1 MSYGFKLELAALVVD
16 DELPEH
22 PQHVHADHQRRRL
35 GEPPDLEYVQ
45 VAESDRHVHEVRLAD
60 RDLRRTEVGARTH
73 VRRRAEHGD
82 VDLVVVAR
90 TLEQCGAQ
98 RHVAERVLGAGVDD
112 HLHRHLADLALHE
125 QQAAFAQA
133 RRHHEHVLLGTSP
146 GGWDD
151 HDSIVLEVDLYPGCL
166 QSVDTKD
173 AVRAAE
179 HGPRQHGQV
188 HRRQLHVAGPQALD
202 PHGLEHSRSRDAVD
216 LDLRVAGALQ
226 PELFSHA
233 RRQRGRVRPGIE
245 YEAVRPGTV
254 DGHRCMNPP
263 GAVRARRRCVQRLRR
278 RELALRRRQ
287 GYGRHLQFLRPGLAG
302 KQRKRGARGTGSN
315 GEATASRCR
324 ERIRHVCR
332 HTSYDLAPW
341 AEFRRGVRRVAAA
354 RSCWSE
360 RCIQACTGSS
370 VLLRTVRSAKLDC
383 TRATPGRRVRCWLC
397 SRSKSAGS
405 DTTTRSR

>member
-1 MSYGFKLELAALVVD
+1 M
-16 DELPEH
+16 LPSVCSA
-22 PQHVHADHQRRRL
+22 PVSMITCTGTLPTLPFTSSR
-35 GEPPDLEYVQ
+35 PPL
-45 VAESDRHVHEVRLAD
+45 
-60 RDLRRTEVGARTH
+60 
-73 VRRRAEHGD
+73 RRRAGTT
-82 VDLVVVAR
+82 R
-90 TLEQCGAQ
+90 TPCW
-98 RHVAERVLGAGVDD
+98 
-112 HLHRHLADLALHE
+112 
-125 QQAAFAQA
+125 A
-133 RRHHEHVLLGTSP
+133 RRPVDGMITTRSRSKSTSIRVACSPLIPRMPSAPPSTGP
-146 GGWDD
+146 GSTGRFIGG
-151 HDSIVLEVDLYPGCL
+151 S
-166 QSVDTKD
+166 
-173 AVRAAE
+173 
-179 HGPRQHGQV
+179 
-188 HRRQLHVAGPQALD
+188 LHVAGPQALD
-202 PHGLEHSRSRDAVD
+202 PHGLEQRRSRDAVN

-226 PELFSHA
+226 PELLGHA
-233 RRQRGRVRPGIE
+233 RRQRRRVRPGIE

-254 DGHRCMNPP
+254 DGHRGMNPP